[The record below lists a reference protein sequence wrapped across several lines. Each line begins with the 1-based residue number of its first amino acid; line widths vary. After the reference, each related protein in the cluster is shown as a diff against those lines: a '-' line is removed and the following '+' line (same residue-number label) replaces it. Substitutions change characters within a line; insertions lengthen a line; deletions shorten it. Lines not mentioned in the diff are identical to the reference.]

1 MKLNLQDL
9 KTEKAILKVVALVL
23 AFVSIASQ
31 VILFTDYG
39 QGGVGK
45 GLLGL
50 AAFGLVACQFVFV
63 GVAVNVWRLGCYPLA
78 LALVFMVV
86 VLFGV
91 SVACSA
97 AFLESNVSQ
106 DEAQTKESGAVYKM
120 LVSQVEKYQALA
132 VSHQANG
139 EALEA
144 VNKITRAGG
153 QYRQAGEAT
162 NKADA
167 ALAKLMKLKAPVKSS
182 GGALISLVGENRW
195 WVWFVLSGL
204 IDLCALFCFAVLS
217 VLKTQTRVETQT
229 PVKTRKQEK
238 TKTGTP
244 GDKITLEKRQVGV
257 RSDLDEIGEK
267 IKAGFYGDS
276 PGVRQVMRENEI
288 KSYPPIKRLFDEL
301 QASGHLVR
309 NENGKTFE
317 LRAGA

>member
-1 MKLNLQDL
+1 MKLNFEDL
-9 KTEKAILKVVALVL
+9 KTEKAILRVVALVL

-39 QGGVGK
+39 QGFVGK
-45 GLLGL
+45 ALLGL

-63 GVAVNVWRLGCYPLA
+63 GVAVNVWRLDCYPLA
-78 LALVFMVV
+78 VGLGFMVL
-86 VLFGV
+86 VLFVV

-106 DEAQTKESGAVYKM
+106 DETKAMESGHVYKI
-120 LVSQVEKYQALA
+120 LSAQVEKYQELA
-132 VSHQANG
+132 RSHQENG

-153 QYRQAGEAT
+153 QYRLAVEASK
-162 NKADA
+162 KADSA
-167 ALAKLMKLKAPVKSS
+167 IEKLMRLPAAVESS
-182 GGALISLVGENRW
+182 GGALIGAMAGYRW
-195 WVWFVLSGL
+195 AVWGVMSAL
-204 IDLCALFCFAVLS
+204 IDLCALFCFGVLS
-217 VLKTQTRVETQT
+217 VLKTQTHVKTQT

-238 TKTGTP
+238 TETGTP
-244 GDKITLEKRQVGV
+244 GEKITLENRQVGV
-257 RSDLDEIGEK
+257 SSDLAEIGEK

-276 PGVRQVMRENEI
+276 PGVRQVMRENDI

-309 NENGKTFE
+309 HENGRTFE
-317 LRAGA
+317 LKTGV